1 MKILGISGSLRKSSY
16 NSGLLRA
23 AAAFAPDGIEML
35 SYQDIPIYNG
45 DDEAAGGVPARVQ
58 EIAAQIDEADGL
70 FFATPEYNFS
80 IPGGLKNLI
89 DWVSRVKPV
98 PFSDKPTAIMG
109 AAAGPLGTGR
119 VQYDLRKVLN
129 ALNADIVNKPEVFVG
144 FAGSK
149 FDENGDLTD
158 DMSRDFVRQ
167 LTEALHKKI
176 EG

>member
-1 MKILGISGSLRKSSY
+1 MKILGISGSLRKPSY

-23 AAAFAPDGIEML
+23 ASAFAPDGIEML
-35 SYQDIPIYNG
+35 QYGDIPVYNG
-45 DDEAAGGVPARVQ
+45 DDEAAHGAPARVQ
-58 EIAAQIDEADGL
+58 EIATQIGEADGL

-80 IPGGLKNLI
+80 IPGGLKNMI
-89 DWVSRVKPV
+89 DWVSRVKPM
-98 PFSDKPTAIMG
+98 PFAGKPTAIMG

-129 ALNADIVNKPEVFVG
+129 ALNCDIVNKPEVFVG
-144 FAGSK
+144 LAGSK

-158 DMSRDFVRQ
+158 DTTRDFVRQ
-167 LTEALHKKI
+167 LTEALVKKI